1 MRFNVHALDA
11 AQQVVALTLD
21 APNAA
26 AARELAAG
34 RGLSVFSVEGGKR
47 ALALPRL
54 ARKSGFRTALFTV
67 ELLSLLDA
75 GLNLVEAMQTLA
87 EKEPAGRS
95 SNRGQEVLAGMVA
108 AINRGEPFS
117 QAVAAFP
124 QHFSPLYV
132 ATVKASERTGNVK
145 EALARYIAYQEELER
160 VKKKVV
166 SASIYPAILMVV
178 GVLVIGFLM
187 LYVVPRFAQV
197 YEDMRHTLPFF
208 SQLLLSFG
216 SFVGKHGF
224 FLFSAFIL
232 CAGSGAWAL
241 SRPAAR
247 AALNRRIWM
256 LPAVGSRMKTYQL
269 ARLYRTAGMLMRA
282 GIPALRALEMVEEL
296 LAAHL
301 RPQLRQARALIEQGH
316 AMSAALGAAGLAT
329 PVAARMLLVGERS
342 GDMGRM
348 LGEIARFH
356 DDEVARFVDWFTRA
370 FEPVLMAVLGVAIG
384 FVVVLMYMPIFELA
398 GNIK

>member
-1 MRFNVHALDA
+1 MRFNVHALDS
-11 AQQVVALTLD
+11 AQQVVALSLE
-21 APNAA
+21 APSAA
-26 AARELAAG
+26 EARELATA

-47 ALALPRL
+47 ALVLPRL
-54 ARKSGFRTALFTV
+54 APKSGFRTALFTV

-87 EKEPAGRS
+87 EKEPAGER
-95 SNRGQEVLAGMVA
+95 QDVLSGMVA

-132 ATVKASERTGNVK
+132 ATLKASERTGNVK

-178 GVLVIGFLM
+178 GLLVIGFLM

-197 YEDMRHTLPFF
+197 YDDMRHTLPFF

-232 CAGSGAWAL
+232 AVGSGAWAL
-241 SRPAAR
+241 SRPTVR
-247 AALNRRIWM
+247 AALNRRIWA
-256 LPAVGSRMKTYQL
+256 LPALGSRMKTYQL

-296 LAAHL
+296 LAVHL
-301 RPQLRQARALIEQGH
+301 RPQLRQARSLIEQGH

-329 PVAARMLLVGERS
+329 PVATRMMLVGERS

-370 FEPVLMAVLGVAIG
+370 FEPVLMTFLGLAVGA
-384 FVVVLMYMPIFELA
+384 VVVLMYMPIFELA